1 MSYLKLDDY
10 TVPGY
15 GMTVS
20 ISAPLKDEDASGET
34 SSTARAKKGNKGK
47 KLEARCSIPFK
58 QADDLG
64 ELMRVAEATENG
76 DGKLYTIT
84 NDTANTA
91 GMRQGRFTG
100 TIRADEDEAL
110 RKWNVSF
117 SLAEHVSVPE
127 MAESREPGKAAATQ
141 TNEGTNIGAPASSSG
156 GESGGDEKLSPFEKF
171 LKAANDFIGPESE

>member
-15 GMTVS
+15 GMTVAV
-20 ISAPLKDEDASGET
+20 SAPLKDEDASGET

-47 KLEARCSIPFK
+47 KLEARCSIPFR
-58 QADDLG
+58 QAEDMG

-100 TIRADEDEAL
+100 TIRADEDELL

-117 SLAEHVSVPE
+117 TLAEHVSVPE
-127 MAESREPGKAAATQ
+127 MAEAREPGKSAGVQ
-141 TNEGTNIGAPASSSG
+141 KNEGTNIGAPASDG
-156 GESGGDEKLSPFEKF
+156 GGGDGKDEQLSTTEKV
-171 LKAANDFIGPESE
+171 LKWLDDKIGPDSE